1 MKYLL
6 NWSLQNNMPIT
17 IIYLSGNGHISQR
30 KVVVKRLN
38 NQKLIAYCYLRK
50 HIRSFSLTN
59 ILSADHIVKSSA
71 V

>member
-6 NWSLQNNMPIT
+6 NWSLQKNMPIT

-30 KVVVKRLN
+30 EVVVKKLN
-38 NQKLIAYCYLRK
+38 NQKLFAYCYLRK
-50 HIRSFSLTN
+50 QIRTFSLTN